1 MQTSREEAL
10 KRLTMIEGHLRG
22 IRKMVDEDAYCV
34 DVLKQTYAVQRAIEK
49 FEQILLRDHLNHCV
63 PDGIREGRD
72 EEVLNELSELFSLSR
87 RSVSSRTAFR
97 RATPTG
103 PKPGAGS
110 KRHAAPAA
118 DGRWQEPLGCR

>member
-1 MQTSREEAL
+1 MGKEDEVQSSREDAL

-72 EEVLNELSELFSLSR
+72 EEVLSELAELFTLSR
-87 RSVSSRTAFR
+87 R
-97 RATPTG
+97 
-103 PKPGAGS
+103 
-110 KRHAAPAA
+110 
-118 DGRWQEPLGCR
+118 